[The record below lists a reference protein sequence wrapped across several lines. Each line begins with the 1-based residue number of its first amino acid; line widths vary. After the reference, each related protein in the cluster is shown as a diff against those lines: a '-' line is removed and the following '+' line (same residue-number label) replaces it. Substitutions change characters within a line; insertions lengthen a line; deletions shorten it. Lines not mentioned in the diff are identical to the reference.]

1 MFWNSLTASKNC
13 DQKYKEITD
22 SKFVRK
28 IDKRYF
34 NLKNEKNKNI
44 IKALYT
50 KEIFFHYSEQYCKYK

>member
-44 IKALYT
+44 IKALYV
-50 KEIFFHYSEQYCKYK
+50 YSPNVQRFLTSV